1 MTSVGFAVLGLIVGA
16 ALGGV
21 IAARLVAR
29 RARFEAI
36 TQQREHA
43 RKRFA
48 ELGAMTAG
56 LAHEIKNP
64 LSTIGLNAQ
73 LLAESISESD
83 IAPDD
88 KSRMKRRID
97 TVQREIDRLR
107 SILTDF
113 LDFAG
118 QIHIEPRTLDLN
130 SIVDELI
137 EFFLPQAEQQGVR
150 LRAMLSP
157 SPLLAAIDPVPFK
170 QAVLNL
176 MLNAVQAMKNAP
188 GELII
193 RTESLSDSDGS
204 PMAAVHVIDTGPGIS
219 PEVAERIFQ
228 PYFTTKS
235 GGSGLGL
242 PLARRL
248 VEAHNGRIDVHSEPG
263 RGTDFTIAIPMAE
276 PMSSP

>member
-1 MTSVGFAVLGLIVGA
+1 
-16 ALGGV
+16 
-21 IAARLVAR
+21 
-29 RARFEAI
+29 
-36 TQQREHA
+36 
-43 RKRFA
+43 
-48 ELGAMTAG
+48 MTAG

-219 PEVAERIFQ
+219 PDVAERIFQ

-276 PMSSP
+276 PTSSP